1 MKMSCEYTFCVL
13 HIFASLYPVG
23 GLGFFS
29 GMCGVISAGLAI
41 VSAMGFLMYCGL
53 PFIDIVAASPFL
65 IVGIGV
71 DDMFVML
78 TAWRKT
84 DHYLDVKE
92 RLPEAFSE
100 AAASITITSGKVWS
114 M

>member
-1 MKMSCEYTFCVL
+1 
-13 HIFASLYPVG
+13 
-23 GLGFFS
+23 
-29 GMCGVISAGLAI
+29 MCGAICAGLAI
-41 VSAMGFLMYCGL
+41 VSAMGLLMICGM

-65 IVGIGV
+65 ILGIGV

-78 TAWRKT
+78 MAWRKT
-84 DHYLDVKE
+84 DHYLDMKE

-114 M
+114 VGEEEER